1 MMRISLRIIFAALF
15 SIFLCLVPQDLRAF
29 DAHITDDKLFAAR
42 MEELLKMYNIPSV
55 SACILKKDKRG
66 IWDIAWEGVY
76 GYRVA
81 LWPRIKAGQGT
92 IYAIGSITKTF
103 TATAVMQLV
112 EKGLIDLDADINA
125 YMPFS
130 IKNPGLNYG
139 DPTNPV
145 PPITVR
151 QLLSHCSGLSLTPF
165 TFFSRHGDLAD
176 LDFGVFMNIDELRE
190 YLSKKDAWAHENP
203 DAQGKKV
210 YYRPG
215 ERYCYS
221 NVGYLILG
229 FLIEE
234 VINRDGSSKEG
245 GSGKPC
251 KTWMDYIKENIL
263 KPLGMKDTEFYWS
276 GYPWGSK
283 AQGYIE
289 KRFVNQINPD
299 YPLDPSGELQPG
311 PAYYAEGVPMPRYI
325 LVPQRPAV
333 RNPTIGILYNTGG
346 AAGQMK
352 STARDLAYFMTVH
365 LNKGKGYKRDRKGHI
380 IYDKKR
386 RPVQVPILS
395 SRSIRAMHNFDDSK
409 VIEPSKL
416 DSEPGLSRVI
426 GYGLGWMRANW
437 GGRYWNYPWNPD
449 RYPRRGVNWAE
460 LRPYGIIPEPITKV
474 NGVDV
479 GGGLNVEGHGGD
491 LPGYHAEMY
500 RVSENLA
507 IICLMSENFSEER
520 RDESRMQPKRFKHYK
535 TAYDGASELKDF
547 DGAFPHHLVKYS
559 EIQYLLLQKAA
570 SLN

>member
-81 LWPRIKAGQGT
+81 IRPRIRASRDT

-139 DPTNPV
+139 GPTNPV

-151 QLLSHCSGLSLTPF
+151 YLLSHRSGLPKTSFDFF
-165 TFFSRHGDLAD
+165 TEHKDLSY
-176 LDFGVFMNIDELRE
+176 LDFGVFRNIDDLRL
-190 YLSKKDAWAHENP
+190 YLSKKESWVHSSPE
-203 DAQGKKV
+203 AQGKRV

-215 ERYCYS
+215 EKYCYS

-229 FLIEE
+229 FLIEQ
-234 VINRDGSSKEG
+234 VINKDVSI
-245 GSGKPC
+245 GKSM
-251 KTWMDYIKENIL
+251 TWKQYIVKNIL
-263 KPLGMKDTEFYWS
+263 KPLGMMNTEFYWLD
-276 GYPWGSK
+276 YPRGTK
-283 AQGYIE
+283 RAQGYIE
-289 KRFVNQINPD
+289 KKFVSQINPD
-299 YPLDPSGELQPG
+299 YPLDPSGMLVSG
-311 PAYYAEGVPMPRYI
+311 PAYYAKGILIPKYI
-325 LVPQRPAV
+325 LIPQNLPV
-333 RNPTIGILYNTGG
+333 RNPTIGILYNAGG
-346 AAGQMK
+346 AAGQIL
-352 STARDLAYFMTVH
+352 STATDLAYFMTVH
-365 LNKGKGYKRDRKGHI
+365 LNKGKGYARDKDGHI
-380 IYDKKR
+380 IYDKKH

-395 SRSIRAMHNFDDSK
+395 AKSIKAMHNFDDPRLCKVTDSSK
-409 VIEPSKL
+409 FDREV
-416 DSEPGLSRVI
+416 GLSRLT
-426 GYGLGWMRANW
+426 GYGLGWMRVNW
-437 GGRYWNYPWNPD
+437 GGRYWNYPWNPGID
-449 RYPRRGVNWAE
+449 PTRGVDWEE
-460 LRPYGIIPEPITKV
+460 LGKAGIKRKRIKHS
-474 NGVDV
+474 
-479 GGGLNVEGHGGD
+479 GGRYEGLGLDVEGNAGD

-500 RVSENLA
+500 QVSDDLA
-507 IICLMSENFSEER
+507 IICLTNEDFSEET

-535 TAYDGASELKDF
+535 TAYDGASEFKDF